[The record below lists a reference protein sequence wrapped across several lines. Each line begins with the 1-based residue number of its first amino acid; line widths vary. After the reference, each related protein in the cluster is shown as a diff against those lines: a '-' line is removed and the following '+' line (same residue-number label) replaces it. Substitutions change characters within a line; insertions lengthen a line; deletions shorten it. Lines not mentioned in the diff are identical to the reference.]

1 MGLFYCT
8 GWGFGMVLHNSQVAE
23 VLTTREGVCENS
35 IIPDL
40 LQQRLQISY

>member
-1 MGLFYCT
+1 
-8 GWGFGMVLHNSQVAE
+8 VAE